1 VIRTGEKVESNTTV
15 EADAKTDEDAD
26 IDDAI
31 GGDDDANAEADRTDA
46 AGADANEQAGQPDSA
61 PLHRDR
67 RIRWSALMAYAVLP
81 GLALLLALVAGYLKW
96 QEGAAREA
104 HTARVQSVQEA
115 KDATAALLS
124 YRPDTVEKD
133 LGAAEGRLTGDFR
146 NSYASLIHDVV
157 IPGAKQKQISAVA
170 TIPAAASVSATGN
183 HAVVLVFVNQTV
195 TVGAEAPTATASA
208 VRVTLDK
215 TAGRWL
221 ISAFDPV

>member
-1 VIRTGEKVESNTTV
+1 VIRTGEKVESNMTV
-15 EADAKTDEDAD
+15 EADAKTDEDAGGG
-26 IDDAI
+26 I
-31 GGDDDANAEADRTDA
+31 GGDDDANADADRTDTA
-46 AGADANEQAGQPDSA
+46 GAGADEQAGQPDSA

-67 RIRWSALMAYAVLP
+67 RIRWSALMAYALLP

-96 QEGAAREA
+96 QDGAAREA
-104 HTARVQSVQEA
+104 QTARAPSVQVA
-115 KDATAALLS
+115 RDATAALLS
-124 YRPDTVEKD
+124 YRPDTVERD
-133 LGAAEGRLTGDFR
+133 LGAAEDRLTGDFR

-170 TIPAAASVSATGN
+170 TIPAAASVSATEN

-195 TVGAEAPTATASA
+195 TIGAEAPAATASA

>member
-1 VIRTGEKVESNTTV
+1 
-15 EADAKTDEDAD
+15 
-26 IDDAI
+26 
-31 GGDDDANAEADRTDA
+31 
-46 AGADANEQAGQPDSA
+46 
-61 PLHRDR
+61 
-67 RIRWSALMAYAVLP
+67 MAYAVLP

-104 HTARVQSVQEA
+104 HTARAQSVQVA
-115 KDATAALLS
+115 RDATAALLS
-124 YRPDTVEKD
+124 YRPDTVERD
-133 LGAAEGRLTGDFR
+133 LGAAEDRLTGDFR

-170 TIPAAASVSATGN
+170 TIPAAASVSATEN

-195 TVGAEAPTATASA
+195 TIGAEAPAATASA